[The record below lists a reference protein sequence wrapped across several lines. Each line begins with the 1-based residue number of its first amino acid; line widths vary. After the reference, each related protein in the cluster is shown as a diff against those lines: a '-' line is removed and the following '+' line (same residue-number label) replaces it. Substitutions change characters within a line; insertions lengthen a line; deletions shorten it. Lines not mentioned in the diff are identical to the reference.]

1 MQVVLG
7 LATIRVMIEQK
18 EEAGDTMSNGLSPAG
33 GPAPPRPENESRIEW
48 DVATA
53 VSHACDIAT
62 SSAGQEDVVIN
73 IGVAKTGHGHPGE
86 MSVDLIKRF
95 SLRPRTAH
103 ALRDML
109 REVIANIDADRQ
121 RET

>member
-1 MQVVLG
+1 
-7 LATIRVMIEQK
+7 
-18 EEAGDTMSNGLSPAG
+18 MSHGLSPAG
-33 GPAPPRPENESRIEW
+33 RPAPPRRDDEPRIEW

-62 SSAGQEDVVIN
+62 STAGQEDVVIN
-73 IGVAKTGHGHPGE
+73 VGVTNTGHGHKDE
-86 MSVDLIKRF
+86 MSAELIKRF
-95 SLRPRTAH
+95 SLRPRTAR

-121 RET
+121 RRT